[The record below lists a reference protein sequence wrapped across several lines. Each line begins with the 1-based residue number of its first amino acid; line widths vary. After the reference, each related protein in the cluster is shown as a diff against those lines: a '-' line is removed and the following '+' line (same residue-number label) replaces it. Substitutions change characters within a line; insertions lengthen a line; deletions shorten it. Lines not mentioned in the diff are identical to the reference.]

1 MHPNLVNSITSAHIS
16 PDALLQHFDQG
27 QVELNNK
34 QYQAS
39 SHHFTAAID
48 EATNSLSTLLLSRAL
63 AYTNDGQH
71 DRALADACK
80 VREITP
86 ASADGYLC
94 AGDIHVI
101 MGNKEKALQIYRNG
115 VANASKEHPRYH
127 SLEEYLQHL
136 YHNVILP
143 INGHLMQRLDK
154 RIVNHI
160 FSLLPLRDRVV
171 CAATCH
177 TWRTYLFS
185 WEGMWR
191 HLRFTSGI
199 SSQCLDS
206 LFMQMKNHGDQVKTC
221 TIAAKWEDFDLAP
234 RILEH
239 LVLGLKC
246 RNLEALSVGNCNVKT
261 TQWIIRLL
269 RMNIKTIK
277 SLALIKVAQQLY
289 PVIHQV
295 LDLCPGITS
304 LVFNL
309 HEHVDARVKAPDV
322 DYVSEK
328 VIPSS
333 EWRPRAP
340 LALQKLKLTT
350 NIFQRNKEGVFTFAH
365 LLSTLLPHCHEL
377 SNLVVRGSMT
387 QCLDSVI
394 DALNAYC
401 PNLKGLDLNADAFS
415 EPFPPLS
422 VLAISTTF
430 LQQNGLCDDYGQNL
444 AALTMRI
451 APHIQYLRLDIT
463 SHTQMILKALAEV
476 KAPKLEDLKLTLCHT
491 ARKDTIDQVHCNELV
506 RAVIEGCSMTRLK
519 NVTLHG
525 LPIDDSVLESLPS
538 ALTSLDL
545 SIENSNVTSQ
555 GLERCLSKM
564 YELKK
569 LSLVDEIPFEEEQAV
584 SIIQYELLHVIAQL
598 PSIIELNLS
607 FDPDNNNDQQ
617 RIVSRFAKELRS
629 FHPQLPL
636 RKLTLDAPII
646 HEPSTLG
653 DLVCLPN
660 LEYLYVRMDYGIKAE
675 QVKEVLHN
683 TTMNDT
689 VKALIVKVTI
699 HVDDM
704 IDTIT
709 FKNGEIVSQKD

>member
-1 MHPNLVNSITSAHIS
+1 MHPDLVDSITSAHIS

-27 QVELNNK
+27 QVEFHNK

-63 AYTNDGQH
+63 AYTNDEQH
-71 DRALADACK
+71 DLALADACK
-80 VREITP
+80 VIEFTP

-94 AGDIHVI
+94 AGDIHVV
-101 MGNKEKALQIYRNG
+101 MDNKEKALQIYRNG

-127 SLEEYLQHL
+127 RLEESLQHL

-143 INGHLMQRLDK
+143 INSHLMERLGK
-154 RIVNHI
+154 RIANHI
-160 FSLLPLRDRVV
+160 FSLLPLRDRIV
-171 CAATCH
+171 CTTTCH
-177 TWRTYLFS
+177 TWRTYLYS
-185 WEGMWR
+185 WEGMWH

-206 LFMQMKNHGDQVKTC
+206 VFMQMKNHGDQVKTC

-246 RNLEALSVGNCNVKT
+246 CNLKAISVDNCNVKT

-304 LVFNL
+304 LVFDL
-309 HEHVDARVKAPDV
+309 YEHRNAQVKAPDV

-333 EWRPRAP
+333 EWRPGAP

-350 NIFQRNKEGVFTFAH
+350 NFFQRHNKGVFTLAH

-377 SNLVVRGSMT
+377 CYLVVRGSMT

-401 PNLKGLDLNADAFS
+401 PKLKGLDLNGAAFGD
-415 EPFPPLS
+415 PFPPLS
-422 VLAISTTF
+422 ALAIRTTF
-430 LQQNGLCDDYGQNL
+430 LQKNGLCDDFGQKL
-444 AALTMRI
+444 AALAMHI
-451 APHIQYLRLDIT
+451 APHIHQLRLDIT
-463 SHTQMILKALAEV
+463 SHTQMVLKALAEV
-476 KAPKLEDLKLTLCHT
+476 KTPRLEDLKLTLFRPS
-491 ARKDTIDQVHCNELV
+491 RKDTIDQVDQVHCNELI
-506 RAVIEGCSMTRLK
+506 RAVIQGCSMTRLK
-519 NVTLHG
+519 KVALLG
-525 LPIDDSVLESLPS
+525 ISIDDSILDSLPT
-538 ALTSLDL
+538 ALKALDL
-545 SIENSNVTSQ
+545 YIRDNTITCQ
-555 GLERCLSKM
+555 GLQRCFSRMHKLEKLTLDYKHSSKG
-564 YELKK
+564 
-569 LSLVDEIPFEEEQAV
+569 EIIM
-584 SIIQYELLHVIAQL
+584 SYELLNVITQL
-598 PSIIELNLS
+598 PSIIEIDL
-607 FDPDNNNDQQ
+607 FFGPGNNGNQL
-617 RIVSRFAKELRS
+617 RIVSQFAKELRS
-629 FHPQLPL
+629 MHPQLPL
-636 RKLTLDAPII
+636 RKLTL
-646 HEPSTLG
+646 LG
-653 DLVCLPN
+653 AITVELSALEDLVCLPN
-660 LEYLYVRMDYGIKAE
+660 LEYLYVKMADGIKVE
-675 QVKEVLHN
+675 QIKEVLHN
-683 TTMNDT
+683 TKMKDT
-689 VKALIVKVTI
+689 VKALTVEAK
-699 HVDDM
+699 VDDM

-709 FKNGEIVSQKD
+709 FKNGEIVSHKD